1 MASRPAKIREVI
13 NLFNSLGRE
22 VFFPTLVGDAPVGGV
37 DAGELILRIS
47 SFESRDGT
55 RTV

>member
-1 MASRPAKIREVI
+1 M

-22 VFFPTLVGDAPVGGV
+22 VRLFGLGNAPVGLEVDDPLVLEV